1 MRHNGKVI
9 LAFVLTVAMALASCG
24 IGSAAPKVIMK
35 LAWAETADPMSH
47 PTSSALTVFKSYV
60 EGKTNGEIEVQLYPA
75 GQLGDAKSMIEQV
88 SRGIIQSCA
97 SIPSGMIAGSYWSEF
112 NIFDIPY
119 LFSSNAVAWRVLDP
133 SRQFFSDIANALAKA
148 SGLRPLGFFIEGQRH
163 FSNSVREIRKPE
175 DLKGLK
181 IRTMEVPAHQ
191 EMVKALGAVPTPVS
205 WLELYSALQ
214 TKVVDGQENPIGNL
228 AYLKGYEVQ
237 KYLTLDGHVTLLNT
251 WVVNEAWFSKL
262 APAYKQAI
270 LEAAEVSMLVNR
282 GMAELSDALGIKE
295 LAEKGMQI
303 YTPNAEELKAFKDAT
318 QPRVLEYIRSVVKD
332 ATWVDRILNEA
343 AQAEAELAAFGQ

>member
-1 MRHNGKVI
+1 M
-9 LAFVLTVAMALASCG
+9 
-24 IGSAAPKVIMK
+24 
-35 LAWAETADPMSH
+35 
-47 PTSSALTVFKSYV
+47 
-60 EGKTNGEIEVQLYPA
+60 
-75 GQLGDAKSMIEQV
+75 
-88 SRGIIQSCA
+88 
-97 SIPSGMIAGSYWSEF
+97 
-112 NIFDIPY
+112 
-119 LFSSNAVAWRVLDP
+119 
-133 SRQFFSDIANALAKA
+133 
-148 SGLRPLGFFIEGQRH
+148 
-163 FSNSVREIRKPE
+163 REIRKPE
-175 DLKGLK
+175 DLKDPH
-181 IRTMEVPAHQ
+181 EVPAHQ

-295 LAEKGMQI
+295 LAE
-303 YTPNAEELKAFKDAT
+303 
-318 QPRVLEYIRSVVKD
+318 
-332 ATWVDRILNEA
+332 
-343 AQAEAELAAFGQ
+343 